1 MERTRGEEGM
11 ADFSSGVTLLRRRFM
26 CLHRHLTLDHELLK
40 IQVEGEEVLMV
51 HLEFEGACLLFL
63 TLPHC

>member
-26 CLHRHLTLDHELLK
+26 CLHRHLTLDHKLLK
-40 IQVEGEEVLMV
+40 IQVEGED
-51 HLEFEGACLLFL
+51 GANGSFRI
-63 TLPHC
+63 